1 MNIRLSTVYG
11 PPLERIIGEDY
22 LPVTIGRGEHADVSL
37 DDRWVSRVH
46 CLISREAGRVFVRDL
61 ESKHGTYVNEERI
74 DQVELKAGDLLSVG
88 LCTLAVEFQE
98 TDSHIRGILQ

>member
-1 MNIRLSTVYG
+1 MDVRLTTMFG
-11 PPLERIIGEDY
+11 APLERIIGEAY
-22 LPVTIGRGEHADVSL
+22 FPVTIGRGEHADVSL

-46 CLISREAGRVFVRDL
+46 CLISMESDRVFVRDL

-98 TDSHIRGILQ
+98 TDSHIRGIQQ

>member
-1 MNIRLSTVYG
+1 MTFHLSSVFG
-11 PPLERIIGEDY
+11 PPLAREVTFED
-22 LPVTIGRGEHADVSL
+22 LPLVIGRSDYADVKI

-46 CLISREAGRVFVRDL
+46 CLISMESGRVFVRDL
-61 ESKHGTYVNEERI
+61 ESKHGTYVNEERT

-98 TDSHIRGILQ
+98 TDSRIRGVLQ